1 VLAVT
6 LCGLSFSDIER
17 ELMQARRASVTQDMP
32 LENVLGE
39 VVRSG
44 VEPLSRGTRGQIAM
58 RLTEARR
65 LCVKSIGIC
74 SRMARWGL
82 QVLSPRLR
90 LRFPNKD
97 PRLDQMPRWR

>member
-39 VVRSG
+39 VVRSR

-58 RLTEARR
+58 RLTEA
-65 LCVKSIGIC
+65 GISQRQVHELTGV
-74 SRMARWGL
+74 SRDTIRKKTKPGGESVQKEGAGG
-82 QVLSPRLR
+82 
-90 LRFPNKD
+90 
-97 PRLDQMPRWR
+97 